1 MHMLHSLGLM
11 QHKCALRIHGTLS
24 HRSGGG
30 LFHAPPL
37 LLLLALSLAQGR
49 LLPLGLLPLLLRL
62 PCGLPSLQRSDL
74 RGLVLLLLQ
83 AVHCVQVAAVRL
95 QGLGSKDAVRQ
106 QLLLLILCS
115 AVDAAAQQ
123 AVPSALEGLCS
134 LCFFTCTSQR
144 DVFKGSAA
152 CL

>member
-1 MHMLHSLGLM
+1 
-11 QHKCALRIHGTLS
+11 
-24 HRSGGG
+24 
-30 LFHAPPL
+30 
-37 LLLLALSLAQGR
+37 
-49 LLPLGLLPLLLRL
+49 
-62 PCGLPSLQRSDL
+62 
-74 RGLVLLLLQ
+74 
-83 AVHCVQVAAVRL
+83 VRL